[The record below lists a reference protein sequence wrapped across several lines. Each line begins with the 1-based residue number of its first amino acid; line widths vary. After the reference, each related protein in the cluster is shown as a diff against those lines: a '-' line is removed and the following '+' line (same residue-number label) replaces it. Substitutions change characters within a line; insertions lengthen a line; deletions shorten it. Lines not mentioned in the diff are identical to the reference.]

1 MFGTAL
7 MSVLRISADYSLLTV
22 IWTITLSFIV
32 AAVTLCCLIV
42 LRRKKHNRMDARRA
56 RSKVRFQ
63 AFLKELINTDKTG
76 ANLMQSPACDI
87 SDKTEVFIGYFRTLR
102 GEKRKAL
109 ANMISGSPVEAD
121 IIAATRHD
129 VRGLRMRAVITLSYL
144 NSQTS
149 LQVIYE
155 GLSSDDKY
163 VRLTAIRCLIRR
175 QAACYLPAIIDSY
188 IEAFPKDYKLLAGIV
203 AEFGSDITQTLENLI
218 DTSDNE
224 TVVTACLEALC
235 ILRPADSEVDF
246 EALLRSQTESVR
258 SAAIAFSAI
267 TMKPGTTDILRLG
280 LRDSSVSVKIRAAKI
295 ACDLKRSDLTSDLYA
310 LSEDPVMWVQYWA
323 LRAIWST
330 GTSGQQFVDSL
341 ARSNPMAAEVAL
353 ELRSGYV

>member
-42 LRRKKHNRMDARRA
+42 LRRMKHNRMDARRA

-109 ANMISGSPVEAD
+109 SNMISGSPVEAD

-129 VRGLRMRAVITLSYL
+129 VRGLRMRAVRTLSYL

-203 AEFGSDITQTLENLI
+203 AEHKDRICKSRSSCLFGCN
-218 DTSDNE
+218 NE
-224 TVVTACLEALC
+224 AGNDRYFADG
-235 ILRPADSEVDF
+235 PA
-246 EALLRSQTESVR
+246 R
-258 SAAIAFSAI
+258 
-267 TMKPGTTDILRLG
+267 
-280 LRDSSVSVKIRAAKI
+280 
-295 ACDLKRSDLTSDLYA
+295 
-310 LSEDPVMWVQYWA
+310 
-323 LRAIWST
+323 
-330 GTSGQQFVDSL
+330 
-341 ARSNPMAAEVAL
+341 
-353 ELRSGYV
+353 